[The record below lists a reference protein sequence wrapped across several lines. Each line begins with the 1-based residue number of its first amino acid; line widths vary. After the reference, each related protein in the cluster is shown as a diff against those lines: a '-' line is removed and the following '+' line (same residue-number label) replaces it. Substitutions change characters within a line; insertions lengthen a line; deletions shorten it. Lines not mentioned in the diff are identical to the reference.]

1 MEVNN
6 ILQEWLFQDRTDA
19 AKHLARRLES
29 IKRQEEVQK
38 EEDKEDAYNKSYY
51 FSYSRWRRSYW
62 RYYCPELGFK
72 LDIVVSRKSGTPFN
86 PEFAIGAVMPE
97 DSYFLMILNE
107 VADTINIPQDIL
119 ILKLVNKQKK

>member
-1 MEVNN
+1 MHTISLI
-6 ILQEWLFQDRTDA
+6 ILAISGGGVVIGDIIAQNF
-19 AKHLARRLES
+19 
-29 IKRQEEVQK
+29 I
-38 EEDKEDAYNKSYY
+38 
-51 FSYSRWRRSYW
+51 
-62 RYYCPELGFK
+62 K

>member
-19 AKHLARRLES
+19 AKHLARRLEP

-97 DSYFLMILNE
+97 DSYF
-107 VADTINIPQDIL
+107 
-119 ILKLVNKQKK
+119 VNDFK